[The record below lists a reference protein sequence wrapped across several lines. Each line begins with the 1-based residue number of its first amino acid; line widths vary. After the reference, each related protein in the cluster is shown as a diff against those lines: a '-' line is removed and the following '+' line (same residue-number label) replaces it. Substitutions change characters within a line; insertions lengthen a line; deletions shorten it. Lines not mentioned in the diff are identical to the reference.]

1 MPMGL
6 PVVAELPVAGVVA
19 TLLVFLIPG
28 AVAGF
33 IAPRSFFWD
42 GAILGTIAAA
52 FVTLQSIHFY
62 RPARSSIFVYQ
73 IMGLW
78 ACTSVPL
85 CVVGALGG
93 RLVRGRR
100 LREELG
106 V

>member
-6 PVVAELPVAGVVA
+6 PVVAELPVPGVVA

-33 IAPRSFFWD
+33 IAPR
-42 GAILGTIAAA
+42 
-52 FVTLQSIHFY
+52 
-62 RPARSSIFVYQ
+62 
-73 IMGLW
+73 W